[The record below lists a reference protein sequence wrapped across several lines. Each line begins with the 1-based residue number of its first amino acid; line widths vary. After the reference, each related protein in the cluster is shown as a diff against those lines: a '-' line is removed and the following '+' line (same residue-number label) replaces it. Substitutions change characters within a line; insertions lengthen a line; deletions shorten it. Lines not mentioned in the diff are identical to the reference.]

1 MVPNIV
7 FFLFLAEYIYY
18 IFYILLAD
26 VQLFFNGNAVN
37 KPVLLLL
44 LLLWE
49 QPLTTTP
56 AKSDKILKTQS

>member
-26 VQLFFNGNAVN
+26 VQIFFYGNAVN

-44 LLLWE
+44 LLL
-49 QPLTTTP
+49 LLL
-56 AKSDKILKTQS
+56 SLLLLL